1 MTKKTTADGIVKY
14 EYDGGENGLG
24 KLTSMSEDSQ
34 TKKME
39 YDSVGR
45 VKKETRSM
53 NGERFET
60 EYEYDL
66 LGRTKTIEYPNDPRS
81 GERVTV
87 EYFYGPF
94 GAESVRLKQGFR
106 SKNVIESIEYNENGQ
121 IERIVRGN
129 RTETKYVY
137 DGRHRLKKLYA
148 YNTANG
154 EELQNVSYTFDD
166 DDNVTKKADEI
177 GFGNGKRAVVSEY
190 KYDGLNRLIE
200 GKGRYELGETGEHWN
215 AYTEKYSYSDDGNLL
230 SKSLYDKTGSL
241 DERLEYDYSNH
252 AVTDIHSS
260 KHGNRSVMRYSACG
274 NMTYNSDK
282 AKKTEKRM
290 YYNTDNRIVKVTDKE
305 NITIGE
311 YDYDD
316 TGFRVRKQSRYM
328 KDGVEK
334 SKETITPSMY
344 FSYEKEL
351 EISTDKELDKTYAV
365 SHIYLNGVRIAA
377 AMPNGECR
385 YFLTDQVDSV
395 NVVLNDKGDAVTRT
409 EYKPYGETWIQEGDK
424 TNRPKFNSQEL
435 DPETGYYFY
444 NARYYEAEI
453 GRFITAD
460 NVIDGEYSTQG
471 WNRFSYVKN
480 NPVRYKDPSGN
491 SQKDAESQA
500 LASVGQI
507 TERHYINVTK
517 GGAGTLPDNFEEMR
531 GKQRTGSQSNILKTN
546 YKQEVID
553 NFKKRSWTD
562 SAGKIH
568 SYSTSKIGGADLVM
582 GEGVSLS
589 DIRNTKSTTFNVLGD
604 MVASNNIVE
613 LTVSSLYRT
622 PSESSR
628 IRGSSSTSPHTRGAG
643 VDITGG
649 KIRGSNGEI
658 TNILFSNQ
666 SRNQNSEPSGVRKI
680 KDWATADSRVSQVLT
695 PWTMNYGNG
704 SGERANRWLSD
715 PNNRSGDYDHRHHM
729 HLTIIVH

>member
-1 MTKKTTADGIVKY
+1 
-14 EYDGGENGLG
+14 
-24 KLTSMSEDSQ
+24 
-34 TKKME
+34 
-39 YDSVGR
+39 
-45 VKKETRSM
+45 M
-53 NGERFET
+53 NGEKFET

-81 GERVTV
+81 GERVSA
-87 EYFYGPF
+87 EYEYGPF

-177 GFGNGKRAVVSEY
+177 GFGNGKRTVVSEY
-190 KYDGLNRLIE
+190 KYDGLNRLVE
-200 GKGRYELGETGEHWN
+200 GSGRYELGETGEHWN

-230 SKSLYDKTGSL
+230 SKILYNKTGSL

-460 NVIDGEYSTQG
+460 NIIPDEYSTQS
-471 WNRFSYVKN
+471 WNRFSYCKG
-480 NPVRYKDPSGN
+480 NPVRYKDPTGHDPADEVTRFLVDFKGFLEDTAD
-491 SQKDAESQA
+491 SQ
-500 LASVGQI
+500 LSVAK
-507 TERHYINVTK
+507 E
-517 GGAGTLPDNFEEMR
+517 
-531 GKQRTGSQSNILKTN
+531 
-546 YKQEVID
+546 
-553 NFKKRSWTD
+553 
-562 SAGKIH
+562 
-568 SYSTSKIGGADLVM
+568 
-582 GEGVSLS
+582 
-589 DIRNTKSTTFNVLGD
+589 
-604 MVASNNIVE
+604 
-613 LTVSSLYRT
+613 
-622 PSESSR
+622 
-628 IRGSSSTSPHTRGAG
+628 
-643 VDITGG
+643 
-649 KIRGSNGEI
+649 RGSNGDIVGASFWGFCGAANGVASFFLPEDRSDI
-658 TNILFSNQ
+658 ELALLTAGLAQPAVVKTAKKGVKTAEKALKSLSKTEGAKKIVKTSDNFWA
-666 SRNQNSEPSGVRKI
+666 SGKKLIEQIAEKHGDEVARKI
-680 KDWATADSRVSQVLT
+680 VPSRLPHNNKTLGHWDTIVNVGIKEAMNPEVKKVLLNKGLSNVVDLAKGQKNRRLDVLT
-695 PWTMNYGNG
+695 EKMNGIIDQTEVPSKTDDLDKLYKRM
-704 SGERANRWLSD
+704 EETQDYL
-715 PNNRSGDYDHRHHM
+715 GDKAGKIR
-729 HLTIIVH
+729 IKKIE